1 MRKYNV
7 SMMMNMCCEMTM
19 CMCMNMVDF
28 CVHYDT

>member
-7 SMMMNMCCEMTM
+7 SMMMKMSCEMS
-19 CMCMNMVDF
+19 MCMNMEDF

>member
-7 SMMMNMCCEMTM
+7 SMMMNMCCKKA
-19 CMCMNMVDF
+19 MCMNMVGF

>member
-7 SMMMNMCCEMTM
+7 SMMMNMCFEMSM
-19 CMCMNMVDF
+19 CMCMVDF

>member
-7 SMMMNMCCEMTM
+7 SMMNMCCEMS
-19 CMCMNMVDF
+19 MCMNMVDF